1 MGVEYQPIVDL
12 KTREVVAHE
21 ALARFVDERRASVP
35 TSDVF
40 ARLHQDPPRLCALEI
55 EAKALQIEHAPA
67 GTLYLNVDPDAW
79 AAAEG
84 PRGNPLMEILR
95 GRDDVVVETIENQ
108 HVRDADRSREM
119 AVALNAVG
127 LPVALDDVGAA
138 EALLSL
144 DALFHASILKLDRTV
159 LRRLGDARRRGFYA
173 GFVAAVRKL
182 GLFTVAEGV
191 ETDADLDAARA
202 LGVHAAQGFLF
213 RSSFRLVTP

>member
-12 KTREVVAHE
+12 RTRDVVAHE
-21 ALARFVDERRASVP
+21 ALARFVDAGKTCVP

-40 ARLHQDPPRLCALEI
+40 AGLHQDPGRLCALEI

-67 GTLYLNVDPDAW
+67 GPLYLNVDPDAW

-84 PRGNPLMEILR
+84 PRGNPLVELLR

-138 EALLSL
+138 ETLLSL
-144 DALFHASILKLDRTV
+144 DALFNASILKLDRSV
-159 LRRLGDARRRGFYA
+159 LRQLGDPRRRDFYGDFVTAVRRLGLY
-173 GFVAAVRKL
+173 
-182 GLFTVAEGV
+182 TVAEGV
-191 ETDADLDAARA
+191 ETEADLAAARA
-202 LGVHAAQGFLF
+202 LGVDAAQGFFF
-213 RSSFRLVTP
+213 RSAFRLVTP